1 MSKEYGNW
9 VLTWSY
15 SWFDVLKS
23 GASIFIFA
31 GRRFA
36 HRVITSMEDIGFD
49 FKDMLCWERDKAP
62 HRAQRIS
69 LVYERRG
76 DYNNRDKWNNWR
88 VSNLRPIF
96 EPILWFQ
103 KPYPTGKTLADN
115 ILINE
120 IGAWNENSLKKYNK
134 NLNILNQLNMIKVNV
149 TVADRGLYVTQKPL
163 ELMKLLIE
171 LITIEG
177 QTVLDPF
184 AGSGTTL
191 IAAKE
196 LNRNFIGFEID
207 KDIYEIAKKKE
218 LKIINFHINV

>member
-1 MSKEYGNW
+1 
-9 VLTWSY
+9 
-15 SWFDVLKS
+15 
-23 GASIFIFA
+23 
-31 GRRFA
+31 
-36 HRVITSMEDIGFD
+36 MEDIGFD